1 MMKKPI
7 LKFCDVPE
15 WAYAGAKPGVL
26 TFFEAMA
33 LADLEEKAI
42 RLSADL
48 QRKLLGF
55 PVFGRR
61 EITVLKSGEVRCVV
75 STGFG
80 MDFEAAVYSPGIIRT
95 ATERQKQLRPGTTG
109 ARFL

>member
-1 MMKKPI
+1 MKRPT
-7 LKFCDVPE
+7 LRFCEVPD
-15 WAYAGAKPGVL
+15 WTYAGAKPGIL

-33 LADLEEKAI
+33 LANLEERAV
-42 RLSADL
+42 RLSASL

-61 EITVLKSGEVRCVV
+61 EITVLKSGEVRSVV

-80 MDFEAAVYSPGIIRT
+80 MDCEAAVYSPGTIRR
-95 ATERQKQLRPGTTG
+95 AVENQKQLRPGTTG